1 MPTADKIAA
10 VEDLTELMK
19 KSQGI
24 YLTDFTGID
33 VPTFTQLR
41 RKLREEDVSYRVVKN
56 RLALRAAKE
65 AGLEGLDQMFE
76 GPTGLVSSKD
86 DPIAPVRI
94 LTDFAKENDDRPL
107 IKVGF
112 LEGQVYVDDKLSTLA
127 KLPPREVLL
136 GQVVSM
142 MQAPISGLALCL
154 NGMLQ
159 NLVLVLS
166 AVAEKKGE
174 SGGEEAPAESS

>member
-41 RKLREEDVSYRVVKN
+41 RKLQEEDVSCRVGKN

-76 GPTGLVSSKD
+76 GPTGLVSSED

-94 LTDFAKENDDRPL
+94 LTNFAKENG
-107 IKVGF
+107 K
-112 LEGQVYVDDKLSTLA
+112 
-127 KLPPREVLL
+127 
-136 GQVVSM
+136 
-142 MQAPISGLALCL
+142 
-154 NGMLQ
+154 
-159 NLVLVLS
+159 
-166 AVAEKKGE
+166 
-174 SGGEEAPAESS
+174 